1 LKWFFVSFFQ
11 SCFCVAAHGFFC
23 FSILIC
29 GCAFFPFSFFFPG
42 LKPGVNQVE
51 SFQDFTTTGSN
62 FNLEV
67 LFNLIIFIVFKSSV
81 SALWRMVALLFN
93 RL

>member
-1 LKWFFVSFFQ
+1 MVSLLFNRLLWMRLFPFFVS
-11 SCFCVAAHGFFC
+11 A
-23 FSILIC
+23 
-29 GCAFFPFSFFFPG
+29 PG
-42 LKPGVNQVE
+42 LKPGVIQIK

-62 FNLEV
+62 FNLEI

-81 SALWRMVALLFN
+81 SALRRMVALLFN